1 MPMEIGLVIIMSIFD
16 GTELILA
23 ILSMCT
29 QNKSQIALMSLR
41 VPQAE
46 TDYHVR
52 KEIEVI
58 LNN

>member
-1 MPMEIGLVIIMSIFD
+1 MEIGLVIIMSIFD

-46 TDYHVR
+46 TDYLVR